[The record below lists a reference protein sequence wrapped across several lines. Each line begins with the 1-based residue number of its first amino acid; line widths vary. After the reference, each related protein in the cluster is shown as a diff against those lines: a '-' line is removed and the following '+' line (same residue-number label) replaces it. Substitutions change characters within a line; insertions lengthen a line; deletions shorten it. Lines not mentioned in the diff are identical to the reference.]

1 MTGGVPVEKTIAT
14 KRIFEGKIIS
24 VRVDDVELTNGSMS
38 KREVVE
44 HPGAVAVLAVTDN
57 QEAYFVRQYRKPVEE
72 QLLEIPAGKL
82 DAGEGPQTC
91 AMRELG
97 EEIGMSAKEMRQ
109 IAFFYSSPGFASEKM
124 YIYLATGLKPVDVA
138 TPEDE
143 ILQAE
148 KMPLKDAVAMAR
160 NGEIRDGKTLVALLL
175 GADIL
180 GL

>member
-1 MTGGVPVEKTIAT
+1 MEKTIAT
-14 KRIFEGKIIS
+14 KRMFEGKIIS
-24 VRVDDVELTNGSMS
+24 VRVDDVELTNGSTS

-44 HPGAVAVLAVTDN
+44 HSGAVAVLAVTDN

-72 QLLEIPAGKL
+72 ELLEIPAGKL
-82 DAGEGPQTC
+82 DAGEGPKTC

-97 EEIGMSAKEMRQ
+97 EEIGMSAKELRQ

-124 YIYLATGLKPVDVA
+124 YIYLATGLKPVAVA

-175 GADIL
+175 GADLL